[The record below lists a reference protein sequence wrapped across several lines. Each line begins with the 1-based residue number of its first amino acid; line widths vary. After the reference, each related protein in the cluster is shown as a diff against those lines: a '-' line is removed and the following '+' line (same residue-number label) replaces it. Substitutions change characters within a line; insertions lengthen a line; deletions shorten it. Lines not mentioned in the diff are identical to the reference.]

1 MPPPDTWDV
10 EVGAPWLF
18 QGQTRCCRVPRSA
31 LVRVSPPSLPASA
44 RAPAPDNGS
53 SGSSPQQTVTDATA
67 GPSAGCATGQP
78 SSQLMLPDPAEMLNG
93 VGETLPGEQRRL
105 TPSSIDRRCV
115 AMVRGKGELA
125 VVKRGQALGMPYR
138 KLRAVVRY
146 AHFRAGASEWQRR
159 LNPGVRAQLRIRPPL
174 FSCSSAQTRR
184 VRCKG
189 SRRRPKRQE
198 RCQRCSGAGRRRCDT
213 CSGWGSKTCATR
225 QGEKKLQHFKQLVIT
240 WKNNIFEFV
249 SEHHLDF
256 PEKLLSKVSG
266 ENILKD
272 EHVVVYTIIDFAH
285 PEISLALQRAIAER
299 SAVFA
304 TSSRILRQLFLP
316 QLIPVTEVHH
326 QHSGKSYL
334 YYVRGLQSKVY
345 VLDYPWRCCG
355 CTLICAPLIKPG
367 RELSCGPLC
376 PSPLLHPQSPFSPF
390 TGNKPVGRPKLLP
403 ASLRMLVHTQT
414 ETITFP
420 GDGLPLPGRREA
432 ELRLPAQPD
441 AARAE
446 STESEALWGP
456 AGRQQRHPR
465 LDHEMLFGDS
475 T

>member
-1 MPPPDTWDV
+1 MEENLQKKKVFQQRLLGRDHLCSLPSKTEQEMKADSDLDPERGRSLTPSAPPAWLDDVRRIVQGRGAKPLPPALDGVGEPRERSRGPPSCSTDGKKAVPTTGSGNLRCARGLSGGQMRTPVALTTLASSFCCLLPSLPALTWRQLRLSEWVFEPFTKPGASGPPGDAPPDTWDV

-31 LVRVSPPSLPASA
+31 LVRDCHRCHGRSKCGVCH
-44 RAPAPDNGS
+44 G
-53 SGSSPQQTVTDATA
+53 A
-67 GPSAGCATGQP
+67 G
-78 SSQLMLPDPAEMLNG
+78 
-93 VGETLPGEQRRL
+93 R
-105 TPSSIDRRCV
+105 
-115 AMVRGKGELA
+115 
-125 VVKRGQALGMPYR
+125 
-138 KLRAVVRY
+138 
-146 AHFRAGASEWQRR
+146 
-159 LNPGVRAQLRIRPPL
+159 
-174 FSCSSAQTRR
+174 TRR

-189 SRRRPKRQE
+189 SRRRLKRQE

-285 PEISLALQRAIAER
+285 PEISLTLQRAIAER

-355 CTLICAPLIKPG
+355 CTLICAPL
-367 RELSCGPLC
+367 
-376 PSPLLHPQSPFSPF
+376 
-390 TGNKPVGRPKLLP
+390 
-403 ASLRMLVHTQT
+403 
-414 ETITFP
+414 
-420 GDGLPLPGRREA
+420 
-432 ELRLPAQPD
+432 
-441 AARAE
+441 
-446 STESEALWGP
+446 WG
-456 AGRQQRHPR
+456 HKCN
-465 LDHEMLFGDS
+465 
-475 T
+475 